1 MKIFKRILIL
11 ITVIVIITTT
21 LIGSTQKNVNTDS
34 NVAQKKLVRVAV
46 LISSFDD
53 VYISLVRQSLEAIQ
67 KENNDKVEFTFFDGK
82 GYQLKQNEI
91 LDSVLKNKFDLLLL
105 NLIDISPGSVEASID
120 QIKQQNVPVILFN
133 VEPFITD
140 SVKSYKKAVV
150 IATNVEQSGI
160 LEGKLIVTKWNS
172 DKQAIDINGDNILQ
186 YIMLT
191 GERSTTL
198 SIARTKYSIST
209 INDKG
214 IKTQQLA
221 LRVTEGTQ
229 ESAKNTIDSLF
240 LNYGTKIE
248 AIIAN
253 DDTIALGAI
262 KALQEYGYNNG
273 INLRP
278 ISVVGI
284 NGIPE
289 ALDSIKKG
297 FMTGTVV
304 QDAPSMAKALYTVGM
319 NLVANKNPLDG
330 TDYKFDDSGVVI
342 KLLYTEYLAQW

>member
-1 MKIFKRILIL
+1 MKIFKKLLIL
-11 ITVIVIITTT
+11 ITVTVLIITT
-21 LIGSTQKNVNTDS
+21 LIGSTQKTVNTDS
-34 NVAQKKLVRVAV
+34 NVAPEKLVRVAV

-67 KENNDKVEFTFFDGK
+67 KENNQKVEFTFFDGK

-91 LDSVLKNKFDLLLL
+91 LDSVLKNNFDLLLL
-105 NLIDISPGSVEASID
+105 NLVDISPGSVEASLD

-133 VEPFITD
+133 VEPFITE
-140 SVKSYKKAVV
+140 SVKSYKKAIV
-150 IATNVEQSGI
+150 IATDVEQSGT

-191 GERSTTL
+191 GGRSTTL

-253 DDTIALGAI
+253 NDTIALGAI

-319 NLVANKNPLDG
+319 NLAANKDPLDG
-330 TDYKFDDSGVVI
+330 TDYKFDDTGVVI
-342 KLLYTEYLAQW
+342 KMPYSEYLAQ

>member
-1 MKIFKRILIL
+1 MKIFKKLLIL
-11 ITVIVIITTT
+11 ITATVLITTT

-34 NVAQKKLVRVAV
+34 NVAPKKLVRVAV

-67 KENNDKVEFTFFDGK
+67 KENNEKVEFVFFDGK

-91 LDSVLKNKFDLLLL
+91 LDSVLKNNFDLLLL
-105 NLIDISPGSVEASID
+105 NLVDISPGSVSASVD

-140 SVKSYKKAVV
+140 SIKSYKKAVV
-150 IATNVEQSGI
+150 IATDVEQSGI
-160 LEGKLIVTKWNS
+160 LEGKLIVNKWNS

-191 GERSTTL
+191 GGRSTTL

-209 INDKG
+209 INDGG

-229 ESAKNTIDSLF
+229 ESAKSIIDSLF

-262 KALQEYGYNNG
+262 KSLQEYGYNNG

-330 TDYKFDDSGVVI
+330 TTYKFDDTGVVI